1 MNQTPAPDDVAPA
14 CPGVDRAHAL
24 LDSVQDSII
33 VLGPSLAITYAN
45 AAVRRIVGDDLD
57 AAAGDP
63 LDLVHPDDRERIAL
77 ALAGLLGDRTPKLT
91 VELRI
96 RQAEP
101 AGSWKRVEAT
111 VTNHLDTPAVGG
123 LVACFRDLEHER
135 RAAEGDPARGVDL
148 LTGLADRS
156 AVERHLQRRLGET
169 DQGPTAVLFIDLDRF
184 KTVNDSLGHHVGD
197 RVLRVVAQRLRA
209 ALRPRDL
216 LARLGADEFAVVVEG
231 HHAADADAF
240 NRTVERIADR
250 LGTLVQQ
257 PINVDGHD
265 LHVSASIGVATTDDA
280 DLAGDLLRHAD
291 LAMFQAKAAGRAR
304 WSRYEQRLSLAA
316 QRKLKVEAALHRALA
331 EQHLTVVYQPIVD
344 STSMRL
350 RGFEALVRLEH
361 PDGQVEPAGFLD
373 VAEQSD
379 LITRIDT
386 FVMERACATLVRW
399 SAVHPNAAEL
409 TMSVNVS
416 ARQLARP
423 DLPAVVAAVL
433 ARHGLAAERLHLEI
447 TEGDLMT
454 DLPTTIGTLG
464 QLRALGV
471 QLAIDDFGTGQ
482 TSLRYL
488 ERLGAHTVKI
498 DRSFVERATE
508 DSQAAMIVQ
517 AIIQIASSFGM
528 ESVAEGVETTQ
539 QLDAIRGL
547 GCGAAQ
553 GYLIARPLST
563 EQAEEFITAGLP
575 HAA

>member
-1 MNQTPAPDDVAPA
+1 
-14 CPGVDRAHAL
+14 
-24 LDSVQDSII
+24 
-33 VLGPSLAITYAN
+33 
-45 AAVRRIVGDDLD
+45 
-57 AAAGDP
+57 
-63 LDLVHPDDRERIAL
+63 
-77 ALAGLLGDRTPKLT
+77 
-91 VELRI
+91 
-96 RQAEP
+96 
-101 AGSWKRVEAT
+101 
-111 VTNHLDTPAVGG
+111 
-123 LVACFRDLEHER
+123 
-135 RAAEGDPARGVDL
+135 
-148 LTGLADRS
+148 
-156 AVERHLQRRLGET
+156 
-169 DQGPTAVLFIDLDRF
+169 
-184 KTVNDSLGHHVGD
+184 VNDSLGHHVGD

-231 HHAADADAF
+231 HHAVDADTF
-240 NRTVERIADR
+240 NRTVERIAER
-250 LGTLVQQ
+250 LGAHVQQ
-257 PINVDGHD
+257 PVNVDGND

-280 DLAGDLLRHAD
+280 GAGDLLRHAD

-304 WSRYEQRLSLAA
+304 WSRYEQRLSLDA

-344 STSMRL
+344 SASMRL

-379 LITRIDT
+379 LITRIDS

-399 SAVHPNAAEL
+399 SAAHPDAAGL

-423 DLPAVVAAVL
+423 DLPAVVADVL

-454 DLPTTIGTLG
+454 DLPTTIRTLE

-517 AIIQIASSFGM
+517 AIIQIASTFGM

-539 QLDAIRGL
+539 QLDALRGL

-563 EQAEEFITAGLP
+563 EAAEEFITAGLP

>member
-1 MNQTPAPDDVAPA
+1 MNETPAPDDVKPML
-14 CPGVDRAHAL
+14 PGAERAHAL
-24 LDSVQDSII
+24 LDSVEDSII

-57 AAAGDP
+57 DAAGDP
-63 LDLVHPDDRERIAL
+63 LDLVHPDDRGRVAL

-91 VELRI
+91 IELRI

-135 RAAEGDPARGVDL
+135 RAAEGELLHGIDL
-148 LTGLADRS
+148 LTGLADRG
-156 AVERHLQRRLGET
+156 AVERHLQRRLGEA
-169 DQGPTAVLFIDLDRF
+169 DQGPTAVLFVDLDRF

-231 HHAADADAF
+231 HHAVDAATF
-240 NRTVERIADR
+240 NGTVERIAER
-250 LGTLVQQ
+250 LGAHVQQ
-257 PINVDGHD
+257 PVNVDGND

-280 DLAGDLLRHAD
+280 DAGDLLRHAD

-304 WSRYEQRLSLAA
+304 WSRYEQRLSLDA

-344 STSMRL
+344 SASMRL

-379 LITRIDT
+379 LITRIDS

-399 SAVHPNAAEL
+399 SATHPSATAL

-454 DLPTTIGTLG
+454 DLPTTIRTLE

-508 DSQAAMIVQ
+508 DGQAAMIVQ
-517 AIIQIASSFGM
+517 AIIQIASTFGM